1 MNTKSTINSNYSTDN
16 NFVDYN
22 ITEISDQPYNLNV
35 VSFSFNKNIIIYAK
49 NNGESFIT
57 DGNPEFSKNIDN
69 KINLNYFTLP
79 NIPDISFKNVFKLT
93 GSLNKKYVVKVLCGR
108 AHAIFMTHAGMVF
121 SFGDGSKGQLGHS
134 NYNNLQEPTMI
145 TSLLNYRFTDIAVG
159 GDHNW
164 GLASVREISKKNLSC
179 SNSFDFDKSK
189 EQLVFVWGDN
199 KKGQLGLDVKEY
211 ENVHTPMMNERRP
224 NQDTIITKIMA
235 GLEHTLILFDNQ
247 KVYGVGSN
255 DYGQINPKSQDNIIF
270 DFSRMRF
277 KLNNNNKKDDKIKV
291 KNIKASAFSSL
302 ISTDENYL
310 YILGKF
316 NNRSSN
322 YDTNNSVNSNMKSK
336 RQTILKIDDQYDGEL
351 DYIFTDDSLILFY
364 DSHLCTDIDLKYEEI
379 IQNDSP
385 EIHFTKTPVK
395 VSILT
400 EEEKL
405 THSNLRDNIKNIKL
419 NLDGP
424 DSINFG
430 NFTELIQDEGEFEQE
445 NEFNSSKFF
454 ILNNS
459 SAEEIFDSNAS
470 FEQSIEELRSYIN
483 LVGISYVADPNT
495 TYSMSFRPKNLP
507 KKTPQEESYHRK
519 LVEENRKKYMKFL
532 KEKQEEEKKMK
543 ALIEKRKLKS
553 KKLQEEWENLILPNW
568 VTKKK
573 DQNFLKKYF
582 YEGIP
587 ANLRGKIWLL
597 CIGNNFSITH
607 EYYDIEVKKAIQILI
622 EVQDDEK
629 KMYGKEGGKDSKTDN
644 NSSNYFSKENTG
656 NHNSFGEQSNKL
668 KGLQTRYNIIVVD
681 KERSIQFIELD
692 IDRTFSYLG
701 IFKSN
706 SPLSDDLREILR
718 AFVASRPDI
727 GYVRIFTI
735 N

>member
-1 MNTKSTINSNYSTDN
+1 MNTKSTVNLKNSTNKN
-16 NFVDYN
+16 KENYN
-22 ITEISDQPYNLNV
+22 IVEISDQPYNLNV
-35 VSFSFNKNIIIYAK
+35 VSFTFNKNIIIYAK
-49 NNGESFIT
+49 NNGEGYIT

-69 KINLNYFTLP
+69 KINLPDFALP
-79 NIPDISFKNVFKLT
+79 DISDISFKNVLKLT

-108 AHAIFMTHAGMVF
+108 AHVIFMTHAGMVF

-145 TSLLNYRFTDIAVG
+145 TSLLNYRFTDIVVG
-159 GDHNW
+159 GNHNW
-164 GLASVREISKKNLSC
+164 GLASVREISKKNLSG
-179 SNSFDFDKSK
+179 SNSIESDKAK

-199 KKGQLGLDVKEY
+199 KKGQLGIDVKEF
-211 ENVHTPMMNERRP
+211 ENVNTPMLNGRMP
-224 NQDTIITKIMA
+224 NTDTIITNIQA
-235 GLEHTLILFDNQ
+235 GLEHTLVMFDNE

-255 DYGQINPKSQDNIIF
+255 EYGQINPKSENNIIF
-270 DFSRMRF
+270 DFSRIRL
-277 KLNNNNKKDDKIKV
+277 KLDGKKDDKIKV

-310 YILGKF
+310 YIMGKF
-316 NNRSSN
+316 NNKSQN
-322 YDTNNSVNSNMKSK
+322 YDTNNSVNSTRKSK

-351 DYIFTDDSLILFY
+351 DFIFTDDSLILFY
-364 DSHLCTDIDLKYEEI
+364 DSNLCAGIDLKYEEI

-395 VSILT
+395 ESILT

-405 THSNLRDNIKNIKL
+405 THSNLRNNIKNIKL
-419 NLDGP
+419 NLDEP
-424 DSINFG
+424 ESINFG
-430 NFTELIQDEGEFEQE
+430 NLTDLSQDDGEFEQE
-445 NEFNSSKFF
+445 NEFNASKFF

-519 LVEENRKKYMKFL
+519 LVEENRKKYVKFL

-543 ALIEKRKLKS
+543 AIIEKRKLKC
-553 KKLQEEWENLILPNW
+553 KKLQEEWENQILPNW
-568 VTKKK
+568 VTKKN

-582 YEGIP
+582 YDGIP

-622 EVQDDEK
+622 EVQDDER
-629 KMYGKEGGKDSKTDN
+629 KMYGKEGCKDSKTDD
-644 NSSNYFSKENTG
+644 NSSNYFSKGNTG
-656 NHNSFGEQSNKL
+656 NYNNFEEQSKKL

-701 IFKSN
+701 IFKSH
-706 SPLSDDLREILR
+706 SPLSEDLREILR
-718 AFVASRPDI
+718 AFVSSRPDI
-727 GYVRIFTI
+727 GYVTNFTI
-735 N
+735 NK